1 MEKGEYTMNRLV
13 LSLLV
18 ENNPGVLSRVAGLF
32 SRRGYSIESL
42 SVGETN
48 QENIS
53 RMTVVANGD
62 AMILKQIERQLSKL
76 VEVIEIFPLRVGE
89 AVFRELVLIK
99 VEANE
104 QERASIV
111 SIVDIFRARIIDV
124 APASLVIEVTGD
136 QGKVNGILAMLDGF
150 NVVEI
155 VRTGLSG
162 IKRGLGD
169 IDIKKEEK

>member
-1 MEKGEYTMNRLV
+1 MNRLV

-32 SRRGYSIESL
+32 SRRGYSIDSL
-42 SVGETN
+42 SVGKTN
-48 QENIS
+48 EPNIS

-62 AMILKQIERQLSKL
+62 TLILNQIEKQLSKL
-76 VEVIEIFPLRVGE
+76 VEVIEIFPLQPQESVY
-89 AVFRELVLIK
+89 RELVLIK
-99 VEANE
+99 VEATE
-104 QERASIV
+104 QTRASIV

-124 APASLVIEVTGD
+124 APTSLVIEATGD
-136 QGKVNGILAMLDGF
+136 QSKIDGLLAMLNGF

-162 IKRGLGD
+162 IKRGRGD
-169 IDIKKEEK
+169 VDIERSEK

>member
-1 MEKGEYTMNRLV
+1 MKRLV

-32 SRRGYSIESL
+32 SRRGYSIDSL
-42 SVGETN
+42 SVGTTN
-48 QENIS
+48 EPNIS
-53 RMTVVANGD
+53 RMTVVARGD
-62 AMILKQIERQLSKL
+62 ALILQQIERQLAKL
-76 VEVIEIFPLRVGE
+76 VEVIEIFPLPE
-89 AVFRELVLIK
+89 EDSVFRELVLVK

-104 QERASIV
+104 KERASIV

-124 APASLVIEVTGD
+124 APTSLVIEVTGD
-136 QGKVNGILAMLDGF
+136 QRKIDGLLALLEGF

-162 IKRGLGD
+162 IRRGLSD
-169 IDIKKEEK
+169 VDIKK